1 MPAKFMMPLV
11 PSREPKYFSHQ
22 VKSAKR
28 FHILDR
34 ASKPLEIVSGGC
46 EECGPDYDLRRI
58 KFRHLV
64 LEFVARG
71 AGRIQLGNKSWNLQ
85 AGTIFL
91 YDNSLPHRISSVSP
105 QGMTKY
111 FAVLRGPAAKP
122 RLMRYGLRPGLV
134 TQVQDVERVRS
145 IFEDLVELG
154 SHPRR
159 HRQESCWITL
169 HYLLQKIGEL
179 AVSDDTARSAAF
191 SSYMRCRHFMQEHC
205 AEITSA
211 RQVADACHLDNAYM
225 CRLFQRFGTESPYES
240 LWKLR
245 MNHAAH
251 LLQSSK
257 MSIKQVAD
265 EMHFS
270 DPAAFSRSVKRAFGL
285 PPSKLKPRGC

>member
-1 MPAKFMMPLV
+1 MMSV
-11 PSREPKYFSHQ
+11 VTSGDPKYFSHQ

-71 AGRIQLGNKSWNLQ
+71 EGRIQLENKSWKLQ

-122 RLMRYGLRPGLV
+122 RLMRYGLRAGLV

-154 SHPRR
+154 THTRR

-179 AVSDDTARSAAF
+179 AVSTDTARSAAF
-191 SSYMRCRHFMQEHC
+191 SSYMRCRQFIQEHC

-211 RQVADACHLDNAYM
+211 RQVADACHLDHSYM
-225 CRLFQRFGTESPYES
+225 CRLFQRFGTEPPYES
-240 LWKLR
+240 LWKTR

-251 LLQSSK
+251 LLQNSK
-257 MSIKQVAD
+257 TTIKQVAE
-265 EMHFS
+265 EMNFS
-270 DPAAFSRSVKRAFGL
+270 DPAAFSRSLKRAFGL
-285 PPSKLKPRGC
+285 PPSKLR

>member
-1 MPAKFMMPLV
+1 MMPGV
-11 PSREPKYFSHQ
+11 TSGEPKYFSRQ

-58 KFRHLV
+58 KFRHVV

-71 AGRIQLGNKSWNLQ
+71 EGRIQLGKKTWKLQ

-111 FAVLRGPAAKP
+111 FAVLRGPSAKP

-134 TQVQDVERVRS
+134 TQVQDAERVRN

-154 SHPRR
+154 THPRR
-159 HRQESCWITL
+159 YRQESCWITL
-169 HYLLQKIGEL
+169 HYLLMKIGEL
-179 AVSDDTARSAAF
+179 AVSADTARSAAF
-191 SSYMRCRHFMQEHC
+191 SSYMRCRHFIQEHC
-205 AEITSA
+205 AEVASA
-211 RQVADACHLDNAYM
+211 RQVADACHLDNAYI
-225 CRLFQRFGTESPYES
+225 CRLFQRFGRESPYEY
-240 LWKLR
+240 LWQLR
-245 MNHAAH
+245 MNHAVQM
-251 LLQSSK
+251 LKDSK
-257 MSIKQVAD
+257 MTIKQVAD

-285 PPSKLKPRGC
+285 PPSRLR

>member
-1 MPAKFMMPLV
+1 MTGV
-11 PSREPKYFSHQ
+11 PSGDPKYFSHQ

-64 LEFVARG
+64 LEFVSRG
-71 AGRIQLGNKSWNLQ
+71 EGRIQLGKKIWKLQ

-91 YDNSLPHRISSVSP
+91 YDNSLPHRIYSVSP

-122 RLMRYGLRPGLV
+122 RLMRYGLKPGLV
-134 TQVQDVERVRS
+134 TQVHDVERVRS
-145 IFEDLVELG
+145 IFEDLVEMG
-154 SHPRR
+154 THPRP
-159 HRQESCWITL
+159 HRQESCWIAL
-169 HYLLQKIGEL
+169 HYLLMKIGDL
-179 AVSDDTARSAAF
+179 AVSADTARSVAF
-191 SSYMRCRHFMQEHC
+191 SSYMRCRHFIQEHC

-211 RQVADACHLDNAYM
+211 RQVADTCHLDHAYI
-225 CRLFQRFGTESPYES
+225 CRLFQRFCRESPYEY
-240 LWKLR
+240 LWQLR

-251 LLQSSK
+251 LLQGSK
-257 MSIKQVAD
+257 MTIKQVAD

-270 DPAAFSRSVKRAFGL
+270 DPAAFSRSVKKAFGL
-285 PPSKLKPRGC
+285 PPSRLKQSGF